1 MSLDAAPPD
10 AGSAVL
16 RHRGRI
22 AVITGAASGL
32 GQAFAVRLAADGA
45 RVVLADV
52 SDTGETARLAH
63 AAGGQV
69 ISIDCDVSSPESVAA
84 LAQQVASAGGAD
96 ILLNNA
102 GIAPFQPFAEVSFAD
117 WRRVMAVNLDAA
129 FLLAHALVPAMRDR
143 GWGRV
148 ICIASGTFHLGSP
161 NQAHYVAS
169 KGGVIGFVRALAAD
183 VGVDG
188 VTVNAIAPGL
198 IETAGTLAGPQRA
211 MGLFEGVVSRQVIKR
226 TGMPD
231 DLVGLASFLASDEAS
246 FITGQTILVDGGLA
260 RA

>member
-1 MSLDAAPPD
+1 
-10 AGSAVL
+10 V
-16 RHRGRI
+16 
-22 AVITGAASGL
+22 VTGAASGL
-32 GQAFAVRLAADGA
+32 GQAFAVRLASEGA

-52 SDTGETARLAH
+52 SDTAETAHLAQ

-69 ISIDCDVSSPESVAA
+69 IPIICDVSSEESVAA
-84 LAQQVASAGGAD
+84 LGEQVASAGGAD

-102 GIAPFQPFAEVSFAD
+102 GIAPFQPFADVSFAD
-117 WRRVMAVNLDAA
+117 WRRVMAVNLDSA
-129 FLLAHALVPAMRDR
+129 FLLANVLVPTMRGR

-161 NQAHYVAS
+161 NQPHYVAS
-169 KGGVIGFVRALAAD
+169 KGGIIGFVRALAAD
-183 VGVDG
+183 VGADG

-198 IETAGTLAGPQRA
+198 IETTGTLEGPQQA
-211 MGLFEGVVSRQVIKR
+211 MGLFERAVSRQAIRR

-231 DLVGLASFLASDEAS
+231 DLVGLASFLASGEAS